1 MLPFQLA
8 MPLLPPAQSLPL
20 LLFCPLVVL
29 PAVKRSAGGVVRLA
43 GPPKT
48 MLSLRLLQRIFF
60 AAHLCASRAIQAGR
74 TQSPLSVLR
83 FFFLSFDLSLALS
96 LSTFVSLISASTTIT
111 TDYRRRSDCSLFRS
125 VCCALSISTI
135 HSGPELRLF
144 EVTPLNGV
152 AFHTPFSNEERFF
165 AYVYAFFL
173 PKSIGLKLVLLFA
186 EMWLNDIRN

>member
-8 MPLLPPAQSLPL
+8 VPPAQSLPL

-48 MLSLRLLQRIFF
+48 RLSLRLLQRIFF

-83 FFFLSFDLSLALS
+83 FVFLSFDLSQSLALS
-96 LSTFVSLISASTTIT
+96 LSTSVSSISASTTIT
-111 TDYRRRSDCSLFRS
+111 TDYCRRSDCSLFRS

-135 HSGPELRLF
+135 HSGPELRPF
-144 EVTPLNGV
+144 EVTPLNRV

-186 EMWLNDIRN
+186 EIWLNDIRN